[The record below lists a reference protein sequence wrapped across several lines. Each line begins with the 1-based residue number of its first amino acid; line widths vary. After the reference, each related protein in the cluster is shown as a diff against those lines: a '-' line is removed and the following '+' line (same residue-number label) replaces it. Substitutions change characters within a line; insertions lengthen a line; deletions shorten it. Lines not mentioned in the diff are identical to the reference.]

1 MEKEYIT
8 LAIIG
13 LILSFGLYVPTYFL
27 LWLTPIY
34 NKFKWPGRHLIIVN
48 FALCVLAGMFV
59 NRLPYGLQWLTITVT
74 TIELFFYGKRFLY
87 LHKESDFYPPQEIID
102 YFKDKKGSR
111 ILTLHQSFP
120 QNATIPLEIVNITG
134 YDPFILKSYHERAN
148 RLQWLPRDDFGQ
160 TSIKLT
166 NITQEFL
173 DELRV
178 EYIYTTEEFEG
189 FEIVVKTDKANLLRR
204 KS

>member
-8 LAIIG
+8 LAIVG

-48 FALCVLAGMFV
+48 FALCVLAGMS
-59 NRLPYGLQWLTITVT
+59 PYANYVVPIAIL
-74 TIELFFYGKRFLY
+74 ELFWYGKRFLY

-134 YDPFILKSYHERAN
+134 YDPFILKSYHQRAN

-189 FEIVVKTDKANLLRR
+189 FEIVVKTDKANLLKR
-204 KS
+204 K